1 MYLLLT
7 IIKNSYP
14 NLAFVFGSVAVD
26 DDMHFKTVKLEGPL
40 SVTKYNLIAGKTP
53 LYIARRNG

>member
-7 IIKNSYP
+7 IMK

-26 DDMHFKTVKLEGPL
+26 DDMHFKTVKLEGPPI
-40 SVTKYNLIAGKTP
+40 VTK
-53 LYIARRNG
+53 

>member
-7 IIKNSYP
+7 IMKNSYL

-26 DDMHFKTVKLEGPL
+26 DDMHFKTVKLEGPPI
-40 SVTKYNLIAGKTP
+40 VTK
-53 LYIARRNG
+53 

>member
-53 LYIARRNG
+53 LYVA